1 MNIIKSPSVTFFTG
15 DDTCMSPGCEEAD
28 REAALET
35 GEPHHGQNNTSHGGG
50 ATDGA
55 VCVTESHTLTSSP
68 SFGFNSFLLGI
79 QVHGALKAHICLEL
93 EPMINFDL
101 HPYKVD
107 ADHRFSLIDMEQ
119 MATSTFHR
127 VNTESKFQKTSLA
140 VLRSIAEVDI
150 RYIIVLLYLHYQSHF
165 MGWEAMR

>member
-1 MNIIKSPSVTFFTG
+1 MQEDAGRIFRQPIFQDATQVVGCLLLYQVLKNIIKSPPVTFFTG

-28 REAALET
+28 REATLET

-50 ATDGA
+50 VTGA
-55 VCVTESHTLTSSP
+55 VCVTQSHTLTSSP

-79 QVHGALKAHICLEL
+79 QVHGTLKAHICLEL

-107 ADHRFSLIDMEQ
+107 ADHRFS
-119 MATSTFHR
+119 
-127 VNTESKFQKTSLA
+127 
-140 VLRSIAEVDI
+140 
-150 RYIIVLLYLHYQSHF
+150 
-165 MGWEAMR
+165 